1 MAWRA
6 SAYVGRRTEAGDRAV
21 YNQKGISSLESA
33 VAWHPAGLKFV
44 ALTSIVLL
52 EGAVGAALAQRPATA
67 AVSAGSETIVTDM
80 GPVRGESR
88 DGVRY
93 FLGIPYAA
101 PPTGALRW
109 ALPVRPHPW
118 TKPLDATVFR
128 NGCPQV
134 ARYGLTEAAYNEDCL
149 FVNVVVPNA
158 TQGAARGLHVIVWI
172 YGGAFVGGSS
182 AIYPLA
188 HMAKFGDTIIV
199 SFNYRLGVFGFM
211 SHPSFGEENGAY
223 GLEDQRAALRWVQT
237 NIASFGGDPRNVT
250 IAGESAGAASVCMHL
265 LAPIEAKGLFQKA
278 IVQSAGC
285 VQHLR
290 TVEESGK
297 IGEQVGNL
305 VGCAMGTGALECLRA
320 KPVEQLLEAASQ
332 VSNGDVMTFAPSVG
346 SHAVPIQGAEAMR
359 TGNFVRVPLINGG
372 NRDELRLYVA
382 YDILAGRPVTAENYL
397 AHLNTVYGGNA
408 QTVLAKYPPSAFSS
422 PAAALGT
429 VMSDFTPGNGLNNC
443 IYLQTAW
450 LASKFVPVYEYEFAD
465 RSAPPVTPDPGFEMG
480 AVHSAEL
487 PYQFPHFSNTTRL
500 DGPDLKPASQLLATQ
515 MLDFWTSFATGGVPH
530 ARGIVAWT
538 SFHTSGDVMRLDPG
552 KVKPFDADAEHNCR
566 FWHSLYPDILQ

>member
-1 MAWRA
+1 VAGQSA
-6 SAYVGRRTEAGDRAV
+6 S
-21 YNQKGISSLESA
+21 
-33 VAWHPAGLKFV
+33 PKFV
-44 ALTSIVLL
+44 ALTLIVLL
-52 EGAVGAALAQRPATA
+52 IGAVGTALAQSPSTPAVA
-67 AVSAGSETIVTDM
+67 AASEIVATDL
-80 GPVRGESR
+80 GPVRGQER

-101 PPTGALRW
+101 PPTGTLRW

-118 TKPLDATVFR
+118 TTPLDATAFR

-134 ARYGLTEAAYNEDCL
+134 ARYGLTEAGYNEDCL
-149 FVNVVVPNA
+149 FVNVVVPD
-158 TQGAARGLHVIVWI
+158 TTHGAVRSRPVFVWI

-182 AIYPLA
+182 SIYPLA
-188 HMAKFGDTIIV
+188 HLAKFGDSVVV
-199 SFNYRLGVFGFM
+199 SLNYRLGVFGFM
-211 SHPSFGEENGAY
+211 SHPSFGEDNGAY

-297 IGEQVGNL
+297 IGEQVANL
-305 VGCAMGTGALECLRA
+305 VGCPTGSGALECLRA
-320 KPVEQLLEAASQ
+320 KPVKQLLEAASQ

-346 SHAVPIQGAEAMR
+346 THAVPIQGAEAMR
-359 TGNFVRVPLINGG
+359 TGHFVRVPIINGG

-382 YDILAGRPVTAENYL
+382 YDILAGRPVTAENYP
-397 AHLNTVYGGNA
+397 AHLSAVYGGNA
-408 QTVLAKYPPSAFSS
+408 QNVLAQYPLSAFSS

-443 IYLQTAW
+443 IYLQTAR

-500 DGPDLKPASQLLATQ
+500 DGPDLRAASQRLATQ
-515 MLDFWTSFATGGVPH
+515 MLEFWTSFATGGVPH
-530 ARGIVAWT
+530 ARGIAAWA
-538 SFHTSGDVMRLDPG
+538 SFHTSSDVMRLEPG
-552 KVKPFDADAEHNCR
+552 NVKLFDADGEHNCR
-566 FWHSLYPDILQ
+566 FWHALYPDILH

>member
-1 MAWRA
+1 MVQR
-6 SAYVGRRTEAGDRAV
+6 SAGSIFVGL
-21 YNQKGISSLESA
+21 I
-33 VAWHPAGLKFV
+33 
-44 ALTSIVLL
+44 SIVLL
-52 EGAVGAALAQRPATA
+52 EGAVGAALAQSPSTSVVADRSLI
-67 AVSAGSETIVTDM
+67 VVTDM
-80 GPVRGESR
+80 GPVRGENR
-88 DGVRY
+88 DGVRN

-101 PPTGALRW
+101 PPTGTLRW
-109 ALPVRPHPW
+109 ALPLQPNRW
-118 TKPLDATVFR
+118 TQPLDATAFR

-134 ARYGLTEAAYNEDCL
+134 ARYGLTEAGYNEDCL
-149 FVNVVVPNA
+149 FVNVVVPDA
-158 TQGAARGLHVIVWI
+158 TQGTAQSRAVIVWI

-188 HMAKFGDTIIV
+188 HMAKVGNVVVV

-211 SHPSFGEENGAY
+211 SHPSFGEENGGY

-265 LAPIEAKGLFQKA
+265 LAPIETAGLFQKA

-290 TVEESGK
+290 SVEESGK

-305 VGCAMGTGALECLRA
+305 VGCPMGARALACLRA
-320 KPVEQLLEAASQ
+320 KPVKQLLEAAAQ

-346 SHAVPIQGAEAMR
+346 TRAVPMQGAEAMR
-359 TGNFVRVPLINGG
+359 TGNFVRVPIINGG

-382 YDILAGRPVTAENYL
+382 YDIQAGRPVTAANYL
-397 AHLNTVYGGNA
+397 AHLNALYSGNA
-408 QTVLAKYPPSAFSS
+408 PKVLAKYPPGAFSS

-443 IYLQTAW
+443 IYLQMAK

-500 DGPDLKPASQLLATQ
+500 DGPDLSPASQLLAAQ
-515 MLDFWTSFATGGVPH
+515 MMDSWTSFAVGGAPRAQGV
-530 ARGIVAWT
+530 VAWGK
-538 SFHTSGDVMRLDPG
+538 FHTSSDVMRLDPG
-552 KVKPFDADAEHNCR
+552 KVKLFDADAEHNCR
-566 FWHSLYPDILQ
+566 FWHTLYPDILQ

>member
-1 MAWRA
+1 VAL
-6 SAYVGRRTEAGDRAV
+6 GR
-21 YNQKGISSLESA
+21 S
-33 VAWHPAGLKFV
+33 KFV
-44 ALTSIVLL
+44 WLTLLVWL
-52 EGAVGAALAQRPATA
+52 EGSVGAALAQSPSTSAITA
-67 AVSAGSETIVTDM
+67 DSSIVVTDM

-101 PPTGALRW
+101 PPTRTLRW
-109 ALPVRPHPW
+109 ALPARPHPW
-118 TKPLDATVFR
+118 TQPIHATAFR

-134 ARYGLTEAAYNEDCL
+134 ARYGLTEAGYNEDCL
-149 FVNVVVPNA
+149 FVNVVVPE
-158 TQGAARGLHVIVWI
+158 TTRGAARSRPVIVWI

-188 HMAKFGDTIIV
+188 HMAKFGDAVVV

-211 SHPSFGEENGAY
+211 SHPSFGEDNGGY

-237 NIASFGGDPRNVT
+237 NIAAFGGDPQNVT

-265 LAPIEAKGLFQKA
+265 LAPIETKGLFQKA

-305 VGCAMGTGALECLRA
+305 VGCPMGTGALECLRA
-320 KPVEQLLEAASQ
+320 KPVKQLLEAAAQ

-346 SHAVPIQGAEAMR
+346 THAVPIQGAEAMR

-382 YDILAGRPVTAENYL
+382 YDILAGRPVTAANYL
-397 AHLNTVYGGNA
+397 AHLNAVYGGNA
-408 QTVLAKYPPSAFSS
+408 QTVLAKYPPGAYSS
-422 PAAALGT
+422 PSAALGT

-443 IYLQTAW
+443 IYLQTAK

-515 MLDFWTSFATGGVPH
+515 MLEFWTSFAAGGVPR
-530 ARGIVAWT
+530 ARGVTAWATFQT
-538 SFHTSGDVMRLDPG
+538 SSDVMRLDPG
-552 KVKPFDADAEHNCR
+552 EVRPFDADAEHNCR
-566 FWHSLYPDILQ
+566 FWHTLYPEILQ